1 MTLTNLKKENK
12 DFKVDRTKSGRERY
26 VLDGKPLT
34 GVTTITNM
42 QNKGFLV
49 PWAAKEAY
57 THCLTLTK
65 SEIQDVIKNKA
76 YAYKNKSKHATDK
89 GTLAHDYVERFINN
103 YIAQKK
109 YIREEIEDD
118 EVRNSVTRFY
128 DWAEEKKVE
137 FLASEIAVYS
147 RKFWY
152 AGTFDFVCRIDGKLL
167 LGDFKTSKQID
178 ETYFGQAAGYVI
190 AIEEHNPE
198 HKFDG
203 VIIVRSTLSEHEQV
217 WYEKSS
223 SGSWKRKVNE
233 PFEVKLSYNLER
245 EKAYFLSLLNI
256 YRYQRSQDVKEWYE
270 AEVIDYNG
278 DDYPVEENN

>member
-1 MTLTNLKKENK
+1 MNFKIDTK
-12 DFKVDRTKSGRERY
+12 DFKADRTKSGRGRY
-26 VLDGKPLT
+26 TLDGKPLT

-42 QNKGFLV
+42 QNKSFLI

-57 THCLTLTK
+57 THCLTLDK
-65 SEIQDVIKNKA
+65 SGIKEVLKTKA
-76 YAYKNKSKHATDK
+76 YAHTQKSKHATDK
-89 GTLAHDYVERFINN
+89 GTIAHEYVERFINH
-103 YIAQKK
+103 YIETST
-109 YIREEIEDD
+109 YLREVIEDQ
-118 EVRNSVTRFY
+118 EIRNSVTRFY

-203 VIIVRSTLSEHEQV
+203 VIIVRSILAEEGSH
-217 WYEKSS
+217 WFEKSND
-223 SGSWKRKVNE
+223 GTWKKRENE
-233 PFEVKLSYNLER
+233 AFEVGLSYNLDR

-256 YRYQRSQDVKEWYE
+256 YRYHRSQEVKDWYE
-270 AEVIDYNG
+270 AEVVDYEG
-278 DDYPVEENN
+278 EDYPVDENK